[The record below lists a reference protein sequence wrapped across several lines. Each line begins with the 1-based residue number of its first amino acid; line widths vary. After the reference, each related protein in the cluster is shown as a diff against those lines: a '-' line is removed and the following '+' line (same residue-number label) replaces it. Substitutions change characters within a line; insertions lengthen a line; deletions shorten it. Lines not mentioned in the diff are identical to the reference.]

1 MAELKAPADLT
12 LFLRKECGV
21 RPQNIGV
28 YEQAFTHR
36 SLVHEQGLETHQSNE
51 RLEFLGDVVLGLAIT
66 AALLRRYPS
75 ADEGDLSKMKAQLGS
90 RATLGEVAKRMN
102 LGRFMKV
109 GRGEEIARSQNL
121 PSLIGNAFEA
131 LTGAVYLDLGFVTAA
146 KFVVRCLE
154 PEFERDLVALDYK
167 SVLQEFAQRR
177 FHVAPYYHVMHA
189 HGPEHRKTFE
199 VLVKLNG
206 KVYGRGRGH
215 TKKDGEQDA
224 ARHTLERFRYHAETG
239 IQPAVQPLEEAHRSW
254 WPFSRKKT
262 ERLI

>member
-1 MAELKAPADLT
+1 MAELSPSSDLVR
-12 LFLRKECGV
+12 FLKKELGL

-36 SLVHEQGLETHQSNE
+36 SLIHEQGLEAHRSNE

-66 AALLRRYPS
+66 EALLRRYPS

-90 RATLGEVAKRMN
+90 RATLGGVAARMN

-131 LTGAVYLDLGFVTAA
+131 LTGAVYLDLGFETAA
-146 KFVVRCLE
+146 KFVVGCLE
-154 PEFERDLVALDYK
+154 PEFEKDLVAKDYK

-177 FHVAPYYHVMHA
+177 FHVAPYYHVLRA

-206 KVYGRGRGH
+206 KIYGRGRGH

-224 ARHTLERFRYHAETG
+224 ARHTLERFRYHAETD
-239 IQPAVQPLEEAHRSW
+239 IQPALEPLEEPRRTW
-254 WPFSRKKT
+254 WPFSRRKSD
-262 ERLI
+262 RLI